1 MTVDQIPIT
10 RFSIITRITPKALRY
25 YDQLGLLVPAAKDTL
40 TGYRYYTADQ
50 LEKGVAVKT
59 LCSLGISL
67 EEVACYLDA
76 EAKGDLDALQAMRE
90 KYLYKTRSQ
99 IARLQ
104 RIEALLRQSDKE
116 LLKMAL
122 SDPVIKEVP
131 AMRVASK
138 REKGN
143 YGETIG
149 RLIGELC
156 EMLVRPVNQ
165 KNHVKVSGPCM
176 AIYHDEEYKENDAD
190 IEVAIPITGRIEV
203 DEGMEVKT
211 LPPARVLAVVHK
223 GSYDTLI
230 LTYREIWD
238 YMTKNGMELAGP
250 GRELY
255 LSDPCKTAPE
265 ELLTEIQL
273 QIKEGPVKT

>member
-1 MTVDQIPIT
+1 
-10 RFSIITRITPKALRY
+10 
-25 YDQLGLLVPAAKDTL
+25 LGLLVPAAKDTL

-50 LEKGVAVKT
+50 LERGVRVKT

-67 EEVACYLDA
+67 EEVASYLDA
-76 EAKGDLDALQAMRE
+76 EAKGDRDVVQALRD
-90 KYLYKTRSQ
+90 KYLCRTRGE

-104 RIEALLRQSDKE
+104 RIEALLKQSDKE
-116 LLKMAL
+116 LIKMAL
-122 SDPVIKEVP
+122 SEPVIKDVP
-131 AMRVASK
+131 ALRVVSK
-138 REKGN
+138 RDKGS

-156 EMLVRPVNQ
+156 EMLFRPVNK
-165 KNHVKVSGPCM
+165 KNLVKVSGPCM
-176 AIYHDEEYKENDAD
+176 AIYHDQEYKENDAD

-203 DEGMEVKT
+203 DEGMEVKN

-223 GSYDTLI
+223 GSYDTLL
-230 LTYREIWD
+230 LTYKDLYE
-238 YMTKNGMELAGP
+238 YMIKNGMEFAGP

-265 ELLTEIQL
+265 ELLTEMQL
-273 QIKEGPVKT
+273 PYKDSPVKT

>member
-50 LEKGVAVKT
+50 LERGVMVKT
-59 LCSLGISL
+59 LCSLGLSL
-67 EEVACYLDA
+67 EEVASYLDA
-76 EAKGDLDALQAMRE
+76 ETRRDKDIMQALME
-90 KYLYKTRSQ
+90 KHLFR
-99 IARLQ
+99 IRGEIVRLQ
-104 RIEALLRQSDKE
+104 RIEVLLEQSDME
-116 LLKMAL
+116 IVKMVL
-122 SDPVIKEVP
+122 SEPVIKDVP
-131 AMRVASK
+131 ALRVVSK
-138 REKGN
+138 RDKGS

-156 EMLVRPVNQ
+156 EMLFRPVNQ
-165 KNHVKVSGPCM
+165 KNLVKMTGPCM
-176 AIYHDEEYKENDAD
+176 AIYHDQEYKERDAD

-203 DEGMEVKT
+203 DEGMEVKN

-223 GSYDTLI
+223 GSYETLH
-230 LTYREIWD
+230 LTYKKVYD
-238 YMTKNGMELAGP
+238 YMMKNRMEFAGP

-255 LSDPCKTAPE
+255 LSDPCKTTPE

-273 QIKEGPVKT
+273 PIKDSPVKT

>member
-50 LEKGVAVKT
+50 LERGVMVKT
-59 LCSLGISL
+59 LCSLGLSL
-67 EEVACYLDA
+67 EEVTSYLDA
-76 EAKGDLDALQAMRE
+76 ETRRDKDIMQALME
-90 KYLYKTRSQ
+90 KHLFRIRGE

-104 RIEALLRQSDKE
+104 RIEVLLEQSDME
-116 LLKMAL
+116 IVKMVL
-122 SDPVIKEVP
+122 SEPVIKDVP
-131 AMRVASK
+131 ALRVVSK
-138 REKGN
+138 RDKGS

-156 EMLVRPVNQ
+156 EMLFRPVNQ
-165 KNHVKVSGPCM
+165 KNLVKMTGPCM
-176 AIYHDEEYKENDAD
+176 AIYHDQEYKERDAD

-203 DEGMEVKT
+203 DEGMEVKN

-223 GSYDTLI
+223 GSYETLH
-230 LTYREIWD
+230 LTYKKVYD
-238 YMTKNGMELAGP
+238 YMMKNRMEFAGP

-255 LSDPCKTAPE
+255 LSDPCKTTPE

-273 QIKEGPVKT
+273 PIKECLGKA

>member
-25 YDQLGLLVPAAKDTL
+25 YDQVGLLVPAARDTL

-50 LEKGVAVKT
+50 LERGVRVKT

-76 EAKGDLDALQAMRE
+76 EVKGDRDVVQALRE
-90 KYLYKTRSQ
+90 KHLRRTRGE
-99 IARLQ
+99 IARLL
-104 RIEALLRQSDKE
+104 RIEALLKQSDKE
-116 LLKMAL
+116 LIKMAL
-122 SDPVIKEVP
+122 SEPVIKDVP
-131 AMRVASK
+131 ALRVVSK
-138 REKGN
+138 RDRGS

-149 RLIGELC
+149 HLIGELC
-156 EMLVRPVNQ
+156 ETLFRPDNQ
-165 KNHVKVSGPCM
+165 KNLVKMSGPCM
-176 AIYHDEEYKENDAD
+176 AIYHDQEYKEKDAD

-203 DEGMEVKT
+203 DEDMEVKN

-223 GSYDTLI
+223 GSYDTLHLI
-230 LTYREIWD
+230 YKDLYE
-238 YMTKNGMELAGP
+238 YMMKNGMEFAGP

-255 LSDPCKTAPE
+255 LSDPCKTIPE

-273 QIKEGPVKT
+273 PIKEA

>member
-1 MTVDQIPIT
+1 MTADQIPIT

-50 LEKGVAVKT
+50 LERGVRVKT

-67 EEVACYLDA
+67 EEVADYLDA
-76 EAKGDLDALQAMRE
+76 EAKGDRDALQALRE
-90 KYLYKTRSQ
+90 KYLCRTRGEIS
-99 IARLQ
+99 RLQ
-104 RIEALLRQSDKE
+104 RIEALLKQNDKE

-122 SDPVIKEVP
+122 SEPVIKDVP
-131 AMRVASK
+131 AMRVASM
-138 REKGN
+138 RDKGS

-149 RLIGELC
+149 RLIGDLC
-156 EMLVRPVNQ
+156 EMLARPVNK
-165 KNHVKVSGPCM
+165 KNLVKANGPCM
-176 AIYHDEEYKENDAD
+176 AIYYDEEYKEKDAD
-190 IEVAIPITGRIEV
+190 IEVAIPIAGRIEV
-203 DEGMEVKT
+203 DEGMEVKN
-211 LPPARVLAVVHK
+211 LPPVRVLAVVHK

-238 YMTKNGMELAGP
+238 FMAKRGMQLAGP

-265 ELLTEIQL
+265 GLLTEIQL
-273 QIKEGPVKT
+273 PIKECPAKT

>member
-1 MTVDQIPIT
+1 MTVDRIPIT
-10 RFSIITRITPKALRY
+10 RFSIITRITPKALRR

-50 LEKGVAVKT
+50 MERGVRIKT

-67 EEVACYLDA
+67 EEVASYLDA
-76 EAKGDLDALQAMRE
+76 EARGDRDAVQALVKKHLCR
-90 KYLYKTRSQ
+90 TRDEIS
-99 IARLQ
+99 RLL
-104 RIEALLRQSDKE
+104 RIEALLKQSDKE
-116 LLKMAL
+116 LMKMAL
-122 SDPVIKEVP
+122 SEPVIKDVP
-131 AMRVASK
+131 ALRVVSK
-138 REKGN
+138 RDRGS

-156 EMLVRPVNQ
+156 GRVFLPDNQ
-165 KNHVKVSGPCM
+165 KNLVKISGPVM
-176 AIYHDEEYKENDAD
+176 AIYHDQEYKEKDAD

-203 DEGMEVKT
+203 DEGMEVKN

-223 GSYDTLI
+223 GSYETLH
-230 LTYREIWD
+230 LTYKELYN
-238 YMTKNGMELAGP
+238 YMMEKGTEFAGP

-255 LSDPCKTAPE
+255 LNDPCKTAPE

-273 QIKEGPVKT
+273 PIKEGFG

>member
-40 TGYRYYTADQ
+40 TGYRYYTTDQ
-50 LEKGVAVKT
+50 LERGVRVKT

-67 EEVACYLDA
+67 EEIASYLEA
-76 EAKGDLDALQAMRE
+76 EAKGDRDVLQALRE
-90 KYLYKTRSQ
+90 KHLIRTRGE

-104 RIEALLRQSDKE
+104 RIEALLKQSDKE
-116 LLKMAL
+116 LIKMAL
-122 SDPVIKEVP
+122 SEPVIKDVP
-131 AMRVASK
+131 ALRVVSK
-138 REKGN
+138 RDKGS

-156 EMLVRPVNQ
+156 EMLFRPVNQ
-165 KNHVKVSGPCM
+165 KNLVKVSGPCM
-176 AIYHDEEYKENDAD
+176 AIYHDQEYKENDAD

-203 DEGMEVKT
+203 DEGMEVKN

-230 LTYREIWD
+230 LTYKDIYE
-238 YMTKNGMELAGP
+238 YMIKNGMEFNGP

-265 ELLTEIQL
+265 ELLTEMQL
-273 QIKEGPVKT
+273 PYKDSPVKT

>member
-25 YDQLGLLVPAAKDTL
+25 YDQVGLLVPAARDTL

-50 LEKGVAVKT
+50 LERGVRVKT
-59 LCSLGISL
+59 LCSLGLSL

-76 EAKGDLDALQAMRE
+76 EAKGDRDVVQALRE
-90 KYLYKTRSQ
+90 KHLRRTRGE

-104 RIEALLRQSDKE
+104 RIEALLKQSDKE
-116 LLKMAL
+116 LIKMAL
-122 SDPVIKEVP
+122 SEPVIKDVP
-131 AMRVASK
+131 TLRVISK
-138 REKGN
+138 RDRGS

-156 EMLVRPVNQ
+156 ETLFRPDNQ
-165 KNHVKVSGPCM
+165 KNIVKMSGPCM
-176 AIYHDEEYKENDAD
+176 AIYHDQEYKEKDAD

-203 DEGMEVKT
+203 DEGMEVKN
-211 LPPARVLAVVHK
+211 LPPVRVLAVVHK
-223 GSYDTLI
+223 GSYETLH
-230 LTYREIWD
+230 LTYKDLYEHMI
-238 YMTKNGMELAGP
+238 KNGMEFAGP

-273 QIKEGPVKT
+273 PIKAA

>member
-50 LEKGVAVKT
+50 LERGVMVKT
-59 LCSLGISL
+59 LCSLGLSL
-67 EEVACYLDA
+67 EEVASYLDA
-76 EAKGDLDALQAMRE
+76 ETRRDKDIMQALME
-90 KYLYKTRSQ
+90 KHLFRIRGE

-104 RIEALLRQSDKE
+104 RIEVLLEQSDME
-116 LLKMAL
+116 IVKMVL
-122 SDPVIKEVP
+122 SEPVIKDVP
-131 AMRVASK
+131 ALRVVSK
-138 REKGN
+138 RDKGS

-156 EMLVRPVNQ
+156 EMLFQPVNQ
-165 KNHVKVSGPCM
+165 KNLVKMTGPCM
-176 AIYHDEEYKENDAD
+176 AIYHDQEYKERDAD

-203 DEGMEVKT
+203 DEGMEVKN

-223 GSYDTLI
+223 GSYETLH
-230 LTYREIWD
+230 LTYKKVYD
-238 YMTKNGMELAGP
+238 YMMKNRMEFAGP

-255 LSDPCKTAPE
+255 LSDPCKTTPE

-273 QIKEGPVKT
+273 PIKECLGKA

>member
-25 YDQLGLLVPAAKDTL
+25 YDRLGLLVPAAKDTL

-50 LEKGVAVKT
+50 LERGVRVKT

-67 EEVACYLDA
+67 EEVAVYLDA
-76 EAKGDLDALQAMRE
+76 EAKGDRDVVQALIE
-90 KYLYKTRSQ
+90 KHLCWTRSE

-104 RIEALLRQSDKE
+104 RIEALLKQSEKE
-116 LLKMAL
+116 LMKMAL
-122 SDPVIKEVP
+122 SEPIIKDVP
-131 AMRVASK
+131 ALRVVSK
-138 REKGN
+138 REKGS
-143 YGETIG
+143 YGETIS

-156 EMLVRPVNQ
+156 EMLFRPVNQ
-165 KNHVKVSGPCM
+165 KNLVKMSGPVM
-176 AIYHDEEYKENDAD
+176 AIYHDQEYKEKDAD

-203 DEGMEVKT
+203 DGGVEVKN

-223 GSYDTLI
+223 GSYETLH
-230 LTYREIWD
+230 LTYKDLYE
-238 YMTKNGMELAGP
+238 YMMKNGMEFAGP

-265 ELLTEIQL
+265 ELLTEIQVP
-273 QIKEGPVKT
+273 IKVG

>member
-50 LEKGVAVKT
+50 LERGVMVKT
-59 LCSLGISL
+59 LCSLGLSL
-67 EEVACYLDA
+67 EEVASYLDA
-76 EAKGDLDALQAMRE
+76 ETRRDKDIMQALME
-90 KYLYKTRSQ
+90 KHLFRIRGE

-104 RIEALLRQSDKE
+104 RIEVLLEQSDME
-116 LLKMAL
+116 IVKMVL
-122 SDPVIKEVP
+122 SEPVIKDVP
-131 AMRVASK
+131 ALRVVSK
-138 REKGN
+138 RDKGS

-156 EMLVRPVNQ
+156 EMLFRPVNQ
-165 KNHVKVSGPCM
+165 KNLVKMTGPCM
-176 AIYHDEEYKENDAD
+176 AIYHDQEYKERDAD

-203 DEGMEVKT
+203 DEGMEVKN

-223 GSYDTLI
+223 GSYETLH
-230 LTYREIWD
+230 LTYKKVYD
-238 YMTKNGMELAGP
+238 YMMKNRMEFAGP

-255 LSDPCKTAPE
+255 LSDPCKTTPE

-273 QIKEGPVKT
+273 PIKECLGKA

>member
-50 LEKGVAVKT
+50 LERGVMVKT
-59 LCSLGISL
+59 LCSLGLSL
-67 EEVACYLDA
+67 EEVTSYLDA
-76 EAKGDLDALQAMRE
+76 ETRRDKDIMQALME
-90 KYLYKTRSQ
+90 KHLFRIRGE

-104 RIEALLRQSDKE
+104 RIEVLLEQSDME
-116 LLKMAL
+116 IVKMVL
-122 SDPVIKEVP
+122 SEPVIKDVP
-131 AMRVASK
+131 ALRVVSK
-138 REKGN
+138 RDKGS

-156 EMLVRPVNQ
+156 EMLFQPVNQ
-165 KNHVKVSGPCM
+165 KNLVKMTGPCM
-176 AIYHDEEYKENDAD
+176 AIYHDQEYKERDAD

-203 DEGMEVKT
+203 DEGMEVKN

-223 GSYDTLI
+223 GSYETLH
-230 LTYREIWD
+230 LTYKKVYD
-238 YMTKNGMELAGP
+238 YMMKNRMEFAGP

-255 LSDPCKTAPE
+255 LSDPCKTTPE

-273 QIKEGPVKT
+273 PIKECLGKA

>member
-50 LEKGVAVKT
+50 LERGVMVKT
-59 LCSLGISL
+59 LCSLGLSL
-67 EEVACYLDA
+67 EEVASYLDA
-76 EAKGDLDALQAMRE
+76 ETRRDKDIMQALME
-90 KYLYKTRSQ
+90 KHLFR
-99 IARLQ
+99 IRGEIVRLQ
-104 RIEALLRQSDKE
+104 RIEVLLEQSDME
-116 LLKMAL
+116 IVKMVL
-122 SDPVIKEVP
+122 SEPVIKDVP
-131 AMRVASK
+131 ALRVVSK
-138 REKGN
+138 RDKGS

-156 EMLVRPVNQ
+156 EMLFQPVNQ
-165 KNHVKVSGPCM
+165 KNLVKMTGPCM
-176 AIYHDEEYKENDAD
+176 AIYHDQEYKERDAD

-203 DEGMEVKT
+203 DEGMEVKN

-223 GSYDTLI
+223 GSYETLH
-230 LTYREIWD
+230 LTYKKVYD
-238 YMTKNGMELAGP
+238 YMMKNRMEFAGP

-255 LSDPCKTAPE
+255 LSDPCKTTPE

-273 QIKEGPVKT
+273 PIKECLGKA

>member
-25 YDQLGLLVPAAKDTL
+25 YDQRGLLVPAAKDTL

-50 LEKGVAVKT
+50 LGKGVVVKT

-67 EEVACYLDA
+67 EEIADYLDA
-76 EAKGDLDALQAMRE
+76 EAKGDRDALQALRE
-90 KYLYKTRSQ
+90 KYLCHTRDEIS
-99 IARLQ
+99 RLQ
-104 RIEALLRQSDKE
+104 RIEALLEKSDKE

-122 SDPVIKEVP
+122 SEPIIKDVP
-131 AMRVASK
+131 AMRVASM
-138 REKGN
+138 RDKGS

-149 RLIGELC
+149 RLIGKLC
-156 EMLVRPVNQ
+156 EMLARPVNQ
-165 KNHVKVSGPCM
+165 KNLVKVSGPCM
-176 AIYHDEEYKENDAD
+176 AIYYDEEYKENEAD

-203 DEGMEVKT
+203 EEGMEIKN
-211 LPPARVLAVVHK
+211 LPPIRVLAVVHK

-230 LTYREIWD
+230 LTYREIWE
-238 YMTKNGMELAGP
+238 YMAIKGMELAGP

-255 LSDPCKTAPE
+255 LNDPCKTAPE
-265 ELLTEIQL
+265 DLLTEIQL
-273 QIKEGPVKT
+273 PIKEVPVM